1 MQNVQVITDNFEY
14 LAFNTMQVVS
24 LIENVDTRLASRFGQ
39 LSQQLKSLKDEADQN
54 NSLTKQ
60 TFIKQEEF
68 LSLKMRDDLSNLK
81 TEMLD

>member
-1 MQNVQVITDNFEY
+1 
-14 LAFNTMQVVS
+14 MQVVS

-54 NSLTKQ
+54 NSFTKQ
-60 TFIKQEEF
+60 TFNKQEEF